1 MEALAYKMV
10 IVSTWILCTGVP
22 FPSANSSPGFPAL
35 PGELLLL
42 PQVGEGG
49 QALEAPRLHFA
60 KRGASGVLILF
71 PSNENLEPGSKK
83 QSLEC

>member
-1 MEALAYKMV
+1 M
-10 IVSTWILCTGVP
+10 
-22 FPSANSSPGFPAL
+22 
-35 PGELLLL
+35 
-42 PQVGEGG
+42 
-49 QALEAPRLHFA
+49 EAPRLHFA